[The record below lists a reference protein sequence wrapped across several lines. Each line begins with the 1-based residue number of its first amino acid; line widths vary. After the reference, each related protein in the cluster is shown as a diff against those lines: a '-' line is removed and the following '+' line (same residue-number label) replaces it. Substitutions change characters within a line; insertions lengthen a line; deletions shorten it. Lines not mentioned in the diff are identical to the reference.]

1 MRSAAADSDEQVAAT
16 VETWEKR
23 HGLVPPQDWPA
34 VVADEQELD
43 YEGVIRITTFVEM
56 KRLLTDLKSI
66 APHDR
71 VDVIDR
77 QLERLAAAAETAM
90 DHEQDVN
97 CAGRRPQGNRGPQPR

>member
-1 MRSAAADSDEQVAAT
+1 
-16 VETWEKR
+16 
-23 HGLVPPQDWPA
+23 

-43 YEGVIRITTFVEM
+43 YEGVIRITTYVEM
-56 KRLLTDLKSI
+56 KRLLTDLRSI

-90 DHEQDVN
+90 DHEQDVEV
-97 CAGRRPQGNRGPQPR
+97 ALAADRKGIGAAATLSVPPHDGSGKVTPR